1 MRNYIFIVLSL
12 FCFEISAQN
21 APVIDALAKKN
32 GETGAVVNVVQDEQ
46 ITYLLNK
53 KTENYAESNTLKRG
67 WSVQVFQENSQ
78 NAKDAALAIEK
89 KIRVKF
95 TDEVVRTERISP
107 FWRVRVGKFAT
118 SEEAQPL
125 RNLLLKEFPELK
137 GSVYIV
143 KFTE

>member
-1 MRNYIFIVLSL
+1 MRNYLFISFLL
-12 FCFEISAQN
+12 FCFQISAQN
-21 APVIDALAKKN
+21 ASIIDVLAKKDS
-32 GETGAVVNVVQDEQ
+32 ETGAVVKVVQDEQ

-53 KTENYAESNTLKRG
+53 KLENYAESNTLKRG

-89 KIRVKF
+89 KVRTKF
-95 TDEVVRTERISP
+95 PDEVVKTERISP

-118 SEEAQPL
+118 LEEAQPL
-125 RNLLLKEFPELK
+125 RDLLLKEFPDMR

-143 KFTE
+143 KFAE